1 MSDPNIIKIN
11 YQSFVDKEMP
21 DFQITEN
28 LNITEKAAAVL
39 EYIVSLSNLS
49 QHNSKRIRFLFEN
62 TYQSMVN
69 FRMIKVKKN
78 TNTISSI
85 WPVTFFKQL

>member
-11 YQSFVDKEMP
+11 YESFVDKEMS
-21 DFQITEN
+21 DFQITVK

-62 TYQSMVN
+62 TYQCMVN

>member
-28 LNITEKAAAVL
+28 LNITEKATAFL
-39 EYIVSLSNLS
+39 ENIV
-49 QHNSKRIRFLFEN
+49 F
-62 TYQSMVN
+62 YQ
-69 FRMIKVKKN
+69 I
-78 TNTISSI
+78 
-85 WPVTFFKQL
+85 

>member
-69 FRMIKVKKN
+69 FRMIKVKKKHKYN
-78 TNTISSI
+78 
-85 WPVTFFKQL
+85 